1 MHQRGGP
8 TALITTAMT
17 IWVFT
22 FALGVA
28 FTVTYPVD
36 RRRLTPVILGHTLI
50 NSSIEPWLL
59 LSFFTLPS

>member
-1 MHQRGGP
+1 
-8 TALITTAMT
+8 MT

-36 RRRLTPVILGHTLI
+36 GRRLTPVILGHTLI
-50 NSSIEPWLL
+50 NSVVEPWLL